1 MPRTARCTTAR
12 HAVATGSKNPLVDP
26 RAGAPVASGAMISTT
41 RTPGA
46 LTVGPLRPVILKLAA
61 PAVAMMACHFCFNLI
76 DAIWVGRLIGPAALA
91 AVSTAGF
98 YVWVLLSLGE
108 MVEVGLIAVAAR
120 RHGEGLPDAAARAAG
135 AAVWYALAAGTVVS
149 LLGFALTDALF
160 HLMGVPPEV
169 TTLGR
174 AYLDTWLLGGPLVF
188 GFFAI
193 EATFRASGDTR
204 TPFLLLMASVVLSVG
219 LDPLLISGVGPFPRL
234 GVEGAALASVM
245 VRGGGFLIGIGI
257 AWKRGL
263 IRLDAP
269 DWRAVP
275 TIVRVGAP
283 LSLAGV
289 LLSAIYMWLTRF
301 TSRFGTPALAALGV
315 GHKVEGLGFIAI
327 SGFALAASALVGQN
341 LGARQEARAREAVRL
356 TVGYCLVVTVTTA
369 VAFLLIPGRLVALF
383 THDAQVIKDG
393 VLYLRVISFAQI
405 GQSFELILE
414 GALAGAGYTFWPQIV
429 STSLTAMRIPLGAWW
444 SRGIGLLGIWL
455 ALSVTAI
462 SRGIAMI
469 VFWKAGRWHAVRV

>member
-1 MPRTARCTTAR
+1 M
-12 HAVATGSKNPLVDP
+12 
-26 RAGAPVASGAMISTT
+26 MSTT

-135 AAVWYALAAGTVVS
+135 AAVLYALAAGTVVS
-149 LLGFALTDALF
+149 VLGFALTDTLF
-160 HLMGVPPEV
+160 HLMGVPREV
-169 TTLGR
+169 ATLGR

-219 LDPLLISGVGPFPRL
+219 LDPLLIVGVGPFPRL
-234 GVEGAALASVM
+234 GVGGAALASVM

-257 AWKRGL
+257 AWRRGL
-263 IRLDAP
+263 IRLDDP
-269 DWRAVP
+269 DWGAMP
-275 TIVRVGAP
+275 TVFRVGAP

-289 LLSAIYMWLTRF
+289 LLSVVYMWLTRY
-301 TSRFGTPALAALGV
+301 TSGFGTAALAALGV
-315 GHKVEGLGFIAI
+315 GHKIEGLGFIAI
-327 SGFALAASALVGQN
+327 SGFALSASALVGQN
-341 LGARQEARAREAVRL
+341 LGAQQEARARQAVRM
-356 TVGYCLVVTVTTA
+356 TVGYCLAVTTVTA
-369 VAFLLIPGRLVALF
+369 VAFLTIPGRLVALF
-383 THDAQVIKDG
+383 TSDAGVIADG
-393 VLYLRVISFAQI
+393 GLYLRVIAFAQI
-405 GQSFELILE
+405 GQTFEIILE
-414 GALAGAGYTFWPQIV
+414 GALAGAGYTLWPQV
-429 STSLTAMRIPLGAWW
+429 ASTTLTLFRVPLAAWW
-444 SRGIGLLGIWL
+444 SGAIGLLGIWL

-462 SRGIAMI
+462 ARGIVMAM
-469 VFWKAGRWHAVRV
+469 FWLGGAWRRATV

>member
-1 MPRTARCTTAR
+1 
-12 HAVATGSKNPLVDP
+12 
-26 RAGAPVASGAMISTT
+26 MISTT

-135 AAVWYALAAGTVVS
+135 AAVVYALAAGTVVS
-149 LLGFALTDALF
+149 LLGFTLTDALF
-160 HLMGVPPEV
+160 HMLGV
-169 TTLGR
+169 
-174 AYLDTWLLGGPLVF
+174 PLVF

-257 AWKRGL
+257 AWRRGL

-269 DWRAVP
+269 DWRAMP
-275 TIVRVGAP
+275 TVFRV
-283 LSLAGV
+283 
-289 LLSAIYMWLTRF
+289 
-301 TSRFGTPALAALGV
+301 
-315 GHKVEGLGFIAI
+315 
-327 SGFALAASALVGQN
+327 
-341 LGARQEARAREAVRL
+341 
-356 TVGYCLVVTVTTA
+356 
-369 VAFLLIPGRLVALF
+369 
-383 THDAQVIKDG
+383 
-393 VLYLRVISFAQI
+393 
-405 GQSFELILE
+405 
-414 GALAGAGYTFWPQIV
+414 
-429 STSLTAMRIPLGAWW
+429 
-444 SRGIGLLGIWL
+444 
-455 ALSVTAI
+455 
-462 SRGIAMI
+462 
-469 VFWKAGRWHAVRV
+469 

>member
-1 MPRTARCTTAR
+1 
-12 HAVATGSKNPLVDP
+12 
-26 RAGAPVASGAMISTT
+26 
-41 RTPGA
+41 
-46 LTVGPLRPVILKLAA
+46 
-61 PAVAMMACHFCFNLI
+61 MMACHFSFNLI
-76 DAIWVGRLIGPAALA
+76 DSIWVGRLIGPAALA
-91 AVSTAGF
+91 SVSTAGF
-98 YVWVLLSLGE
+98 YIWVALSLGE
-108 MVEVGLIAVAAR
+108 MVEIGLIAVAAR
-120 RHGEGLPDAAARAAG
+120 RHGEGHPERAARVAAA
-135 AAVWYALAAGTVVS
+135 AVVYALLAGMGVSIVGWSVAGTGAS
-149 LLGFALTDALF
+149 STTAATSSARLG
-160 HLMGVPPEV
+160 H
-169 TTLGR
+169 
-174 AYLDTWLLGGPLVF
+174 AYLSTWLLGGPLVF
-188 GFFAI
+188 GFFAV

-204 TPFLLLMASVVLSVG
+204 TPFLILAASVVLSIG
-219 LDPLLISGVGPFPRL
+219 LDPLLIAGVGPFPRL

-245 VRGGGFLIGIGI
+245 VRGGGFLLGLVI
-257 AWKRGL
+257 ALRRGL
-263 IRLDAP
+263 VRVAAP
-269 DWRAVP
+269 DWRAIP
-275 TIVRVGAP
+275 TIIRIGAP

-289 LLSAIYMWLTRF
+289 LLSIIYMWLTRF

-315 GHKVEGLGFIAI
+315 GHKMEGLGFIAI